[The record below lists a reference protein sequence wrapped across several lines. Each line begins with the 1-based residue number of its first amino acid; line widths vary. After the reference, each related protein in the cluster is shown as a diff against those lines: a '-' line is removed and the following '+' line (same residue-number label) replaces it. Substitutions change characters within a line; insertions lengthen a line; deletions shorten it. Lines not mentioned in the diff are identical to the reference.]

1 MKNDKEPYGH
11 GNLKWVSTQWLE
23 GHLSEI
29 RVMDIQ
35 PDIHDYIKGH
45 IPGAVYFAE
54 KLLRLPLSGVP
65 GVYIEPEAF
74 SKLMSRIGISNDT
87 PVVIYTGVGLHQKGG
102 NGLDQPMLAYTLLRF
117 GHKEVYLLDGG
128 LDKWVAQKRKISQ
141 EFPKVKL
148 GNFKAN
154 VNSEMYV
161 DIDDVIKLKGNDDVI
176 LLDARPSNWYRGE
189 DSPWIRDGH
198 IPGAVNL
205 PWKSL
210 MNPDNPTELKPIE
223 EIKKIAE
230 DVGATKDKLII
241 CSCGTG
247 REATNEYTIFKH
259 LLGYPKVRLYEGS
272 FTEWSMDSKRKV
284 ATGSKP

>member
-1 MKNDKEPYGH
+1 MKNDEEPYGY
-11 GNLKWVSTQWLE
+11 GKLKWVSTQWLAN
-23 GHLSEI
+23 HLDTI
-29 RVMDIQ
+29 RIMDIQ

-54 KLLRLPLSGVP
+54 KLLRLPLNGVP

-74 SKLMSRIGISNDT
+74 ANLMSRIGISNDT
-87 PVVIYTGVGLHQKGG
+87 PVVIYTGIGLHQKWG

-117 GHKEVYLLDGG
+117 GHREVYLLDGG
-128 LDKWVAQKRKISQ
+128 LDKWIAEKRAVSQ
-141 EFPKVKL
+141 EFPKVKPS
-148 GNFKAN
+148 NFKAK
-154 VNSEMYV
+154 VNSEMYIG
-161 DIDDVIKLKGNDDVI
+161 IDDVIKSKDNDDVI

-189 DSPWIRDGH
+189 ASPWIRDGH

-223 EIKKIAE
+223 EIKKLAE
-230 DVGATKDKLII
+230 DAGATKDKLII

-247 REATNEYTIFKH
+247 REATNEYTTFKH

-272 FTEWSMDSKRKV
+272 FTEWSIDPKREV